1 MNAAT
6 RGVILAAAAV
16 LVGVL
21 VLGQAYSDDTPSFE
35 TASPAPESG
44 DSGGDDGSSDDS
56 SSDDSTSDDGSSDS
70 GATDDTGTDSSTDGG
85 DSSDAGGDSTDG
97 STDGGTDPP
106 NILHPPAEVRVLVA
120 NGTSV
125 AGAAG
130 RVSDILEARNYGVL
144 TPTNTTEPLDATVVY
159 YVPGYELDAR
169 QIAQIIEAPP
179 ESVAPMPD
187 TPPVDDLN
195 EAHVLVGLGPD
206 LVTG

>member
-1 MNAAT
+1 MT
-6 RGVILAAAAV
+6 HRVSRLLRRRPKAV
-16 LVGVL
+16 
-21 VLGQAYSDDTPSFE
+21 DD
-35 TASPAPESG
+35 
-44 DSGGDDGSSDDS
+44 GGDDGSSDDS
-56 SSDDSTSDDGSSDS
+56 SSDDSSSDGGSSDS
-70 GATDDTGTDSSTDGG
+70 GATDDAGDGGTDSGTDGG
-85 DSSDAGGDSTDG
+85 DSSTDAGGDSTDG

-130 RVSDILEARNYGVL
+130 RVTDVLAARNYGTL

-159 YVPGYELDAR
+159 YEPGYELDAR

-179 ESVAPMPD
+179 ESVAPMPEN
-187 TPPVDDLN
+187 PPVEDLN